1 MIHIHDIKKLKNLN
15 KLKKIKQIKEK
26 MNERMKVKILA
37 LSAIFFWA
45 TSYIATKVVL
55 WETDSITF
63 GIIRYYITAI
73 ALIIYLLFVKTKK
86 PEPRDLPYFILS
98 GLSGFSLYMLFFNKG
113 ITMVSTSTASVIIAS
128 APIITGVLSSILLKE
143 QLSPYKWLFICIS
156 FLGIIILTLW
166 EGVFSFNMGIFY
178 LLVPATL
185 MAFYNIL
192 QRKLIVRYTPAE
204 ATIYS
209 MLFGSII
216 LILYSPESILEFPSF
231 SLRTM
236 LLIIYCAIFVGV
248 VGYLLWSRAFVHA
261 EKVSDVANFMF
272 LTPFLVTIIGILFLN
287 ERLTKATIIGGLLIM
302 LGLIGYNVVGGVNKK
317 KNLK

>member
-1 MIHIHDIKKLKNLN
+1 MIHIHDIKKLK
-15 KLKKIKQIKEK
+15 KMQKMKKIKEE
-26 MNERMKVKILA
+26 MNDKLKVKILA
-37 LSAIFFWA
+37 FSSILLWA
-45 TSYIATKVVL
+45 TSYIATKEVL
-55 WETDSITF
+55 KETDSITF
-63 GIIRYYITAI
+63 GIIRYYITAV

-128 APIITGVLSSILLKE
+128 APIITGVLSSVLLKE
-143 QLSPYKWLFICIS
+143 QLSPYKWFFIFLS

-166 EGVFSFNMGIFY
+166 EGVFSFNNGIFY

-192 QRKLIVRYTPAE
+192 QRKLIVRYTAAE
-204 ATIYS
+204 STIYS

-216 LILYSPESILEFPSF
+216 LILYSPSDILKLPTFSI
-231 SLRTM
+231 TTK
-236 LLIIYCAIFVGV
+236 LLIFYVALFVGV
-248 VGYLLWSRAFVHA
+248 LGYLLWSRAFVHA

-272 LTPFLVTIIGILFLN
+272 LTPFLVTIIGLLFLH
-287 ERLTKATIIGGLLIM
+287 EKLTKATLIGGSLIM
-302 LGLIGYNVVGGVNKK
+302 IGLIGYNIVGEVKK
-317 KNLK
+317 IIKM